1 MKILI
6 IGSGGFLGKN
16 LFSYLLNQNID
27 VIGCSSA
34 EHHGICADTGLL
46 SNQFSIPP
54 DTHTVIYL
62 SQSPYYRQVPEMAE
76 HLLNVNV
83 VSAVKVAEIA
93 RKANVKHFIYTSTG
107 NVYAPSFE
115 PLSEA
120 APVSRNNWYALSKIH
135 AEESLSLFRND
146 FDVTIMRLFGVYG
159 IGQTDKLIPNLF
171 NSVLQRR
178 KIFVDQNPIDATD
191 IEGLK
196 ISLINVV
203 DLVKIFLQCI
213 TSPNQKNDLLNIS
226 SNEIVSICHIT
237 KLISQ
242 SLNLPVDIKVNDKY
256 RQSNLVANIKLLQT
270 TFSPVFTPL
279 AQGIKN
285 MAVQYLEEY
294 QGKE

>member
-1 MKILI
+1 MKVLI

-16 LFSYLLNQNID
+16 LLNYLLDQNID
-27 VIGCSSA
+27 VIGCSST

-46 SNQFSIPP
+46 SSQFSIPP

-93 RKANVKHFIYTSTG
+93 RRANVKHFIYTSTG
-107 NVYAPSFE
+107 NVYAPSFA
-115 PLSEA
+115 PLSED
-120 APVSRNNWYALSKIH
+120 APINRNNWYALSKIH

-159 IGQTDKLIPNLF
+159 TGQTDKLIPNLF
-171 NSVLQRR
+171 NTVLQRR
-178 KIFVDQNPIDATD
+178 KVFVDRNSIDAND
-191 IEGLK
+191 IDGLR

-213 TSPNQKNDLLNIS
+213 TSSNLNSYLLNIS
-226 SNEIVSICHIT
+226 SHEVVSIRHIT

-242 SLNLPVDIKVNDKY
+242 ALDLPVDIEISDKY
-256 RQSNLVANIKLLQT
+256 RQSSLIANIQLLQA
-270 TFSPVFTPL
+270 TFNPVFTPIEK
-279 AQGIKN
+279 GIQN
-285 MAVQYLEEY
+285 MAVQYKVL
-294 QGKE
+294 K

>member
-1 MKILI
+1 MKVLI

-16 LFSYLLNQNID
+16 LFNYLLDQNID

-46 SNQFSIPP
+46 SSQFSIPP

-93 RKANVKHFIYTSTG
+93 RRANVKHFIYTSTG

-115 PLSEA
+115 PLSED
-120 APVSRNNWYALSKIH
+120 APINRNNWYALSKIH

-159 IGQTDKLIPNLF
+159 TGQTDKLIPNLF
-171 NSVLQRR
+171 NTVLQRR
-178 KIFVDQNPIDATD
+178 KVFVDRNPIDSND
-191 IEGLK
+191 IDGLK

-213 TSPNQKNDLLNIS
+213 ISPNLKSYLLNIS
-226 SNEIVSICHIT
+226 SHEVVSIRHIT

-242 SLNLPVDIKVNDKY
+242 ALDIPVEIEISDKY
-256 RQSNLVANIKLLQT
+256 RQSSLIANIQLLQAN
-270 TFSPVFTPL
+270 FNPVFTPIEK
-279 AQGIKN
+279 GIQN
-285 MAVQYLEEY
+285 MAVQY
-294 QGKE
+294 KELK

>member
-1 MKILI
+1 MKVLI

-16 LFSYLLNQNID
+16 LFNYLLDQNID
-27 VIGCSSA
+27 IIGCSSA

-46 SNQFSIPP
+46 SSQFSIPP

-93 RKANVKHFIYTSTG
+93 RRANVKHFIYTSTG

-115 PLSEA
+115 PLSED
-120 APVSRNNWYALSKIH
+120 APINRNNWYALSKIH

-159 IGQTDKLIPNLF
+159 TGQTDKLIPNLF
-171 NSVLQRR
+171 NTVLQRR
-178 KIFVDQNPIDATD
+178 KVFVDRNPIDSND
-191 IEGLK
+191 IDGLK

-213 TSPNQKNDLLNIS
+213 ISPNLKSYLLNIS
-226 SNEIVSICHIT
+226 SHEVVSIRHIT

-242 SLNLPVDIKVNDKY
+242 ALDLPVDIEISDKY
-256 RQSNLVANIKLLQT
+256 QQSSLIANIQLLQA
-270 TFSPVFTPL
+270 TFNPIFTPIEK
-279 AQGIKN
+279 GIQN
-285 MAVQYLEEY
+285 MAVQYKVL
-294 QGKE
+294 K

>member
-1 MKILI
+1 MKVLI

-16 LFSYLLNQNID
+16 LFNYLLDQNID

-34 EHHGICADTGLL
+34 ENHGICADTGLL
-46 SNQFSIPP
+46 SSQFSIPP

-76 HLLNVNV
+76 HLLNVNI

-93 RKANVKHFIYTSTG
+93 RRANVKHFIYTSTG
-107 NVYAPSFE
+107 NVYEPSFE
-115 PLSEA
+115 PLSEE
-120 APVSRNNWYALSKIH
+120 APVRRNNWYALSKIH

-159 IGQTDKLIPNLF
+159 TGQTDKLIPNLF
-171 NSVLQRR
+171 NTVLQRR
-178 KIFVDQNPIDATD
+178 KVFVDRNPIDAND
-191 IEGLK
+191 IDGLR

-213 TSPNQKNDLLNIS
+213 TSSNLKSYLLNIS
-226 SNEIVSICHIT
+226 SHEVVSIRHIT

-242 SLNLPVDIKVNDKY
+242 ALDLPVDIEISDKY
-256 RQSNLVANIKLLQT
+256 QQSSLIANIQLLQA
-270 TFSPVFTPL
+270 TFNPVFTPIEK
-279 AQGIKN
+279 GIQN
-285 MAVQYLEEY
+285 MAVQYKVL
-294 QGKE
+294 K

>member
-1 MKILI
+1 MKVLI

-16 LFSYLLNQNID
+16 LFNYLLDQNID

-46 SNQFSIPP
+46 SSQFSIPP

-76 HLLNVNV
+76 HLLSVNV
-83 VSAVKVAEIA
+83 VSAVKVAELA
-93 RKANVKHFIYTSTG
+93 RRANVKHFIYTSTG
-107 NVYAPSFE
+107 NVYKPSFE
-115 PLSEA
+115 PLSEE

-159 IGQTDKLIPNLF
+159 TGQTDKLIPNLF
-171 NSVLQRR
+171 NTVLQRR
-178 KIFVDQNPIDATD
+178 KVFVDRNSIDAND
-191 IEGLK
+191 IDGLR

-213 TSPNQKNDLLNIS
+213 ISPNLKSYLLNIS
-226 SNEIVSICHIT
+226 SHEVVSIRHIT

-242 SLNLPVDIKVNDKY
+242 ALDLPVEIEISDKY
-256 RQSNLVANIKLLQT
+256 RQSSLIANIQLLQAN
-270 TFSPVFTPL
+270 FNPVFTPIEK
-279 AQGIKN
+279 GIQN
-285 MAVQYLEEY
+285 MAVQY
-294 QGKE
+294 KELK

>member
-1 MKILI
+1 MKVLI

-16 LFSYLLNQNID
+16 LFNYLLDQNID

-46 SNQFSIPP
+46 SSQFSIPP

-76 HLLNVNV
+76 HLLSVNV
-83 VSAVKVAEIA
+83 VSAVKVAELA
-93 RKANVKHFIYTSTG
+93 RRANVKHFIYTSTG
-107 NVYAPSFE
+107 NVYKPSFE
-115 PLSEA
+115 PLSEE

-159 IGQTDKLIPNLF
+159 TGQTDKLIPNLF
-171 NSVLQRR
+171 NTVLQRR
-178 KIFVDQNPIDATD
+178 KVFVDRNSIDAND
-191 IEGLK
+191 IDGLR

-213 TSPNQKNDLLNIS
+213 TSSNLKSYLLNIS
-226 SNEIVSICHIT
+226 SHEVVSIRHIT

-242 SLNLPVDIKVNDKY
+242 SLSLPVDIEVSDKY
-256 RQSNLVANIKLLQT
+256 RQSSLIANIQLLQA
-270 TFSPVFTPL
+270 TFNPVFTPIET
-279 AQGIKN
+279 GIQN
-285 MAVQYLEEY
+285 MSVQYKVL
-294 QGKE
+294 K

>member
-1 MKILI
+1 MKVLI

-16 LFSYLLNQNID
+16 LLNYLLDQNID

-46 SNQFSIPP
+46 SSQFSIPQ

-93 RKANVKHFIYTSTG
+93 RRANVKHFIYTSTG

-115 PLSEA
+115 PLTED
-120 APVSRNNWYALSKIH
+120 APVNRNNWYALSKIH

-159 IGQTDKLIPNLF
+159 TGQTDKLIPNLF
-171 NSVLQRR
+171 NAVSQR
-178 KIFVDQNPIDATD
+178 KKVFVDRSSIDAND
-191 IEGLK
+191 IDGLR
-196 ISLINVV
+196 ISLVNVV

-213 TSPNQKNDLLNIS
+213 TSSNLKSYLLNIS
-226 SNEIVSICHIT
+226 SNEVVSIRHIT

-242 SLNLPVDIKVNDKY
+242 AIDIPVDIEVSDKY
-256 RQSNLVANIKLLQT
+256 RQSSLIADIQLLQA
-270 TFSPVFTPL
+270 TFNPVFTSIET
-279 AQGIKN
+279 GIQN
-285 MAVQYLEEY
+285 MAVQYKVL
-294 QGKE
+294 K

>member
-1 MKILI
+1 MKVLI

-16 LFSYLLNQNID
+16 LFNYLLDQNID

-46 SNQFSIPP
+46 SSQFSIPP

-93 RKANVKHFIYTSTG
+93 RRANVKHFIYTSTG
-107 NVYAPSFE
+107 NVYEPSFE
-115 PLSEA
+115 PLSEE

-159 IGQTDKLIPNLF
+159 TGQTDKLIPNLF
-171 NSVLQRR
+171 NTVLQRR
-178 KIFVDQNPIDATD
+178 KVFVDRNSIDAND
-191 IEGLK
+191 IDGLR

-213 TSPNQKNDLLNIS
+213 TSSNLKSYLLNIS
-226 SNEIVSICHIT
+226 SHEVVSIRHIT

-242 SLNLPVDIKVNDKY
+242 SLSLPVDIEVSDKY
-256 RQSNLVANIKLLQT
+256 RQSSLIANIQLLQA
-270 TFSPVFTPL
+270 TFNPVFTPIET
-279 AQGIKN
+279 GIQN
-285 MAVQYLEEY
+285 MSVQYKVL
-294 QGKE
+294 K